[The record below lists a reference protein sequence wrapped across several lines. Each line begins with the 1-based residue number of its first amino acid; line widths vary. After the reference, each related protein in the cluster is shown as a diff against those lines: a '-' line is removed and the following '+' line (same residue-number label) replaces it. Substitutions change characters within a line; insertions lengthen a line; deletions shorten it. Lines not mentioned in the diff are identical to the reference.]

1 MVSSI
6 GGGSGGFDMSAMK
19 QMQEKMLKSMDS
31 NNDGKVDKNEL
42 SAFQKT
48 QQANSVQDGPSIDE
62 IFKKSDSN
70 SDGGITLQEMQDSMA
85 KIAQQMM
92 PGQASQ
98 QTQGTS
104 SNNSMAQ
111 MKQNFDDLGSAL
123 KSGNISDAKAAFTK
137 LQKNAPSQGSQPSEI
152 ESLSKAL
159 DSGDLEYAQTAY
171 SSIQD
176 KMSQGPQGMMAA
188 DSGQTQGS
196 SAQDDVIKTLL
207 AALNKEDDS
216 NSSSTSNKKHH
227 NQTSSLTDTTSSVKD
242 MLASAIKSYSSQWGS
257 NYAENATNSTAVAT
271 SIYG

>member
-6 GGGSGGFDMSAMK
+6 GGSGGFDMSAMK
-19 QMQEKMLKSMDS
+19 QMQQQMFKAMDS

-42 SAFQKT
+42 STFQKS
-48 QQANSVQDGPSIDE
+48 QQANGKQGGPSVDE
-62 IFKKSDSN
+62 IFKNSDSN

-92 PGQASQ
+92 QGQASQ
-98 QTQGTS
+98 QTQGS
-104 SNNSMAQ
+104 SNTPMAQ
-111 MKQNFDDLGSAL
+111 MKQSFDDLGSAL
-123 KSGNISDAKAAFTK
+123 KSGNISDAKAAFAK
-137 LQKNAPSQGSQPSEI
+137 LQQNAPSQGSQPSEI
-152 ESLSKAL
+152 ENLSKAL
-159 DSGDLEYAQTAY
+159 DSGDLKGAQTAF

-216 NSSSTSNKKHH
+216 SSSSTSHKKNH
-227 NQTSSLTDTTSSVKD
+227 NQTSSSTDSTTSVKD

-257 NYAENATNSTAVAT
+257 SYAQSASNSALQSS

>member
-6 GGGSGGFDMSAMK
+6 GGWSGGFNMSAIK
-19 QMQEKMLKSMDS
+19 QMQQRMFKAMDA
-31 NNDGKVDKNEL
+31 NGDGKVDKNEL

-48 QQANSVQDGPSIDE
+48 QQANGKQGGPSVDE

-70 SDGGITLQEMQDSMA
+70 SDGGITLQEMQDSIA

-92 PGQASQ
+92 QGQTTS
-98 QTQGTS
+98 QTQGA
-104 SNNSMAQ
+104 SNSDPMAQ
-111 MKQNFDDLGSAL
+111 MKANFDDLGSAL
-123 KSGNISDAKAAFTK
+123 KSGNISDAKAAFAK
-137 LQKNAPSQGSQPSEI
+137 LQQNAPSQGSQPSEI

-159 DSGDLEYAQTAY
+159 DSGNLKGAQAAY

-188 DSGQTQGS
+188 DCGQTQGS

-216 NSSSTSNKKHH
+216 NSSSTSRKKHH
-227 NQTSSLTDTTSSVKD
+227 NQTTSSTDSTSSVKD
-242 MLASAIKSYSSQWGS
+242 MLASAIKSYSSQWGNS
-257 NYAENATNSTAVAT
+257 YAQNATNAT
-271 SIYG
+271 SLASSVYG

>member
-6 GGGSGGFDMSAMK
+6 GGSSGGFDLSAMK
-19 QMQEKMLKSMDS
+19 QMQEKMFKAMDS

-42 SAFQKT
+42 STFQKT
-48 QQANSVQDGPSIDE
+48 QQANGVQGGPSVDE
-62 IFKKSDSN
+62 IFKNSDSN

-92 PGQASQ
+92 QGQTQS
-98 QTQGTS
+98 QGTS
-104 SNNSMAQ
+104 SNNPMAQ

-123 KSGNISDAKAAFTK
+123 KSGNISDAKAAFAK
-137 LQKNAPSQGSQPSEI
+137 LQQNAPSQGSRPSEI

-159 DSGDLEYAQTAY
+159 DSGDLKGAQSAY
-171 SSIQD
+171 SKIQE

-207 AALNKEDDS
+207 AALSKEDDS
-216 NSSSTSNKKHH
+216 KTSGTSKKKYDK
-227 NQTSSLTDTTSSVKD
+227 QTSATADNTASVKD
-242 MLASAIKSYSSQWGS
+242 VLTAAIKSYSSQWGS
-257 NYAENATNSTAVAT
+257 SYAQNATNTT
-271 SIYG
+271 SLASSVYG

>member
-1 MVSSI
+1 
-6 GGGSGGFDMSAMK
+6 MK
-19 QMQEKMLKSMDS
+19 QMQENMFKTMDS
-31 NNDGKVDKNEL
+31 NSDGKVDKNEL

-48 QQANSVQDGPSIDE
+48 QQSNGMQGGPSVDE

-92 PGQASQ
+92 QGQASQ
-98 QTQGTS
+98 QIHGTS
-104 SNNSMAQ
+104 SNNPMAQ

-123 KSGNISDAKAAFTK
+123 KSGNISDAKAAIAK
-137 LQKNAPSQGSQPSEI
+137 LQQDAPSQGSQPSEI

-159 DSGDLEYAQTAY
+159 DSGDLKGAQAAY

-176 KMSQGPQGMMAA
+176 KISQGPQGMMAA
-188 DSGQTQGS
+188 DSSQTQGS

-216 NSSSTSNKKHH
+216 NSSSTSHKKHH
-227 NQTSSLTDTTSSVKD
+227 NQSSSSTDSTSSVKD
-242 MLASAIKSYSSQWGS
+242 MLASAIKSYSSQWGNS
-257 NYAENATNSTAVAT
+257 YAQNATNSTSLASSV
-271 SIYG
+271 YG